1 MIEGSTVVR
10 ACYPGSFDPLTIA
23 HVAIAEAVREQCR
36 VERVTLVL
44 SERTLG
50 KESGQRTAEERAE
63 VLRKTRG
70 ERTWLEVEV
79 TAAQLLVDI
88 ASTYEWLVLGADK
101 WNQIREPHW
110 YGSVIERD
118 TALARLPRLA
128 IVERHGHELDGLPD
142 SAVQLVLPD
151 PSLKHVSSSAVRSG
165 AEHWRA

>member
-1 MIEGSTVVR
+1 MTDGPDIVR

-23 HVAIAEAVREQCR
+23 HVAIAEAVRDQCR
-36 VERVTLVL
+36 VHRVTLVL

-50 KESGQRTAEERAE
+50 KEIGQRTAEERAE
-63 VLRKTRG
+63 ILRTASGDRS
-70 ERTWLEVEV
+70 WLDVEV

-88 ASTYEWLVLGADK
+88 ASAYDWLVLGADK

-110 YGSVIERD
+110 YGSAVERD
-118 TALARLPRLA
+118 AALARLPRLA
-128 IVERHGHELDGLPD
+128 IVERHGHHLDGLPD
-142 SAVQLVLPD
+142 TAVQLVLPD